1 MTKKIAWERWIDFD
15 EEESEEITTGDDID
29 SMETM
34 RLVPILVR
42 TPLGMFN
49 PKESMAP
56 CNMFDCWIGHTNFP
70 LTAREKVIL
79 DNVEGIEILR
89 IMSRYRFFIG
99 IGKLFSLTEVR
110 PRVELALEIGREA
123 TINQILEEIGD
134 EPIWAVGI
142 YSDGKYKIIFPES
155 DSDFDE
161 DIMKL
166 KETGTV
172 NIIRSNEFGV

>member
-29 SMETM
+29 NMETM
-34 RLVPILVR
+34 KLVPILVR

-70 LTAREKVIL
+70 LTVREKSIL

-110 PRVELALEIGREA
+110 PRVELALEIGRES
-123 TINQILEEIGD
+123 TIQQIMEEIGD
-134 EPIWAVGI
+134 EPVWAVGI
-142 YSDGKYKIIFPES
+142 YADGKYKIIFPED

-161 DIMKL
+161 DIINL
-166 KETGTV
+166 EQSGTV
-172 NIIRSNEFGV
+172 NIIRSTEFGV